1 MSDTDDIQVGRI
13 LSRREVLASLGAAG
27 AALVLPPRLARTPSP
42 ILLGGHRVP
51 GCVVRPA
58 QTEGPYFVAT
68 ELDRSDIRSD
78 PTDGL
83 MAAGATLSLTIAV
96 SRLDGTSCAAYGGVV
111 VELWQCDALGI
122 YSGVKDINGLFDTTG
137 QRFLRGHQRTG
148 SDGVV
153 SFETIYPGFY
163 GGRTPHIHFKVRT
176 DPDQPRGGE
185 FVSQLYFDDALS
197 DRVYAHKPYA
207 DNRQARVRNAGD
219 GIYRQG
225 GKELM
230 LAVTPAG
237 AGYQARFEIG
247 LVAGGTR

>member
-1 MSDTDDIQVGRI
+1 MSDSDDVQVGRI

-27 AALVLPPRLARTPSP
+27 AALVLRPRPARGSAP
-42 ILLGGHRVP
+42 IRGGGHRIP

-68 ELDRSDIRSD
+68 GLDRSDIRSD

-83 MAAGATLSLTIAV
+83 VAAGAALSLTIAV
-96 SRLDGTSCAAYGGVV
+96 SRLDGASCTPYSGVA

-148 SDGVV
+148 PGGVV

-163 GGRTPHIHFKVRT
+163 GGRTPHIHFKIRT
-176 DPDQPRGGE
+176 DPDQPKGRE

-197 DRVYAHKPYA
+197 DRVFAGVPYA
-207 DNRQARVRNAGD
+207 DNRQERVRNSGD

-225 GKELM
+225 GKDLM
-230 LAVTPAG
+230 LEVAREG
-237 AGYQARFEIG
+237 QGYRARFEIG
-247 LVAGGTR
+247 LVSG